1 YRKFIP
7 NFARIAAPLHKVT
20 NKTKHHR
27 HEFRWGPDQQQSF
40 DEFKRLLTTYP
51 LILEYP
57 DLSTPFVLTTDA
69 SGIGIG
75 GILRQDTPNGTKI
88 NYFKSRV
95 LDDTERKYDT
105 IEQEALAIF
114 CNPSTI
120 NVINDDW
127 PIGTE
132 HWDEQVAKPQRTQS
146 IQPSILEHTCIRN
159 AEINAVTT
167 RAQAK
172 LQAQPQPSSAN
183 TSSTSTTSQSTCS
196 SPPMA
201 TPLHDFSLSR
211 IRSEQAQDVIIQQII
226 QQIRNNRRYESFII
240 QHGILY
246 KLAYRD
252 DATIKLI
259 YAPSKLIPEIMAA
272 YHDHPLSGHFG
283 TGRTWSMLRNT
294 YYWPRMKVT
303 ITSYIKSCDKCSQ
316 FNVDRHKPPGF
327 LQPIQPPNEVFQVLG
342 MDWWGPTTTSL
353 SGNRYVLVITDRLS
367 GYDFAKAS
375 PTNTAQD
382 TARILMEEIILV
394 HGSPDTI
401 ITDQGTN
408 FKNELLQA
416 ISNLTGC
423 KHIFSTPY
431 HPQTNGQTE
440 RWNSTFVT
448 QIAKYCNTDLNN
460 WDTFL
465 PSIVYAYNNGIH
477 SSTGISPY
485 QLAFGRRQRHPFNPP
500 ATTFVFSK
508 PHDYWT
514 QVIQYRNAALKQAK
528 QHIIHQQEQ
537 SKIRFDKNRPH
548 PNFVLGD
555 LVWMKILLDDTSSK
569 LDTLVLLE
577 SFEFSRQYHL

>member
-1 YRKFIP
+1 
-7 NFARIAAPLHKVT
+7 
-20 NKTKHHR
+20 
-27 HEFRWGPDQQQSF
+27 
-40 DEFKRLLTTYP
+40 
-51 LILEYP
+51 
-57 DLSTPFVLTTDA
+57 
-69 SGIGIG
+69 
-75 GILRQDTPNGTKI
+75 
-88 NYFKSRV
+88 
-95 LDDTERKYDT
+95 
-105 IEQEALAIF
+105 
-114 CNPSTI
+114 
-120 NVINDDW
+120 DDW

-159 AEINAVTT
+159 AEINAITT

-294 YYWPRMKVT
+294 YYWPRMKAT

-316 FNVDRHKPPGF
+316 FNVDQHKPPGF
-327 LQPIQPPNEVFQVLG
+327 LQPIQPPNDVFQVLG

-367 GYDFAKAS
+367 GYVFAKAS

-401 ITDQGTN
+401 ITDQGTH

-537 SKIRFDKNRPH
+537 SKIRFDKNRTH

-555 LVWMKILLDDTSSK
+555 LVWMKIFVGRHK
-569 LDTLVLLE
+569 LEARYTGPARIIRILSPV
-577 SFEFSRQYHL
+577 SFIVEDEHLQQFQVHSNNIRRVYSR

>member
-1 YRKFIP
+1 IIETDHKP
-7 NFARIAAPLHKVT
+7 LENFHKKQINNKRVMNWLFKLQDMLPQIIAV
-20 NKTKHHR
+20 KHRTGAHNAAADYISR
-27 HEFRWGPDQQQSF
+27 HFP
-40 DEFKRLLTTYP
+40 P
-51 LILEYP
+51 
-57 DLSTPFVLTTDA
+57 ST
-69 SGIGIG
+69 S
-75 GILRQDTPNGTKI
+75 I
-88 NYFKSRV
+88 N
-95 LDDTERKYDT
+95 
-105 IEQEALAIF
+105 I
-114 CNPSTI
+114 NPSTTA
-120 NVINDDW
+120 VTYDDW
-127 PIGTE
+127 PLGTE
-132 HWDEQVAKPQRTQS
+132 HWDEQVPKPQRIQCT
-146 IQPSILEHTCIRN
+146 QPSILEHTYTSNANIN

-167 RAQAK
+167 RAQSK
-172 LQAQPQPSSAN
+172 LQAQPHSSSPNA
-183 TSSTSTTSQSTCS
+183 SSTSTTSQSTCL
-196 SPPMA
+196 SPPIT

-211 IRSEQAQDVIIQQII
+211 ILSEQAQDVIIQQII
-226 QQIRNNRRYESFII
+226 QQIRNNRHYESFII

-246 KLAYRD
+246 KLGSRD
-252 DATIKLI
+252 DTTIKLV
-259 YAPSKLIPEIMAA
+259 YAPSKIIPEIMTA

-294 YYWPRMKVT
+294 YYWPRMKDTV
-303 ITSYIKSCDKCSQ
+303 TSYIKSCNKCSQ
-316 FNVDRHKPPGF
+316 FNVDRHKRPGF
-327 LQPIQPPNEVFQVLG
+327 LQPIKPFNEVFQVLG

-367 GYDFAKAS
+367 GYVFAKAS
-375 PTNTAQD
+375 PTNTAHD

-401 ITDQGTN
+401 ITDQGTH

-416 ISNLTGC
+416 ISHLVGC

-485 QLAFGRRQRHPFNPP
+485 QLAFGRRLRQPLNPN

-514 QVIQYRNAALKQAK
+514 QVIQYRNAA
-528 QHIIHQQEQ
+528 
-537 SKIRFDKNRPH
+537 
-548 PNFVLGD
+548 
-555 LVWMKILLDDTSSK
+555 
-569 LDTLVLLE
+569 
-577 SFEFSRQYHL
+577 